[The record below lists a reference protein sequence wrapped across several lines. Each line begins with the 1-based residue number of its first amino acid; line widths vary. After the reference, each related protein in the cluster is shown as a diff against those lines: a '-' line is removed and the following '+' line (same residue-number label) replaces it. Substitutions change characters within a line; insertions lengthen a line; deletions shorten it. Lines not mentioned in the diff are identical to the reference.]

1 MIKIKSN
8 IQIIEEGKKL
18 LFYNTD
24 TRQILVEM
32 EVTDKQTFDLKEFC
46 NVAYYYQTIEEIASG
61 KYRQI
66 ILSLYKKKPNFFDVA
81 DREKTEQALIQND
94 IELTV
99 DKNLF
104 FLTFDYNVAEQLK
117 KKDIVF
123 WGESEA
129 TKLVVDSLQPI
140 AKSITICTTTEKKKW
155 TYPKK
160 AVCKNWLE
168 DHSEIA
174 ADQAVHVIYE
184 NDFSYEQLEALNRQ
198 LGSRANVLYYKAGIN
213 ELFIGPLVLGD
224 ETCSYADYQIQC
236 PSTAGRLSKSAAYI
250 SAGLINRIL
259 YFLILDTLPYIGEDA
274 QLPINSVFKMNTYS
288 FALDTHKIFKGVSD
302 NESRSEKY
310 FQEV

>member
-18 LFYNTD
+18 LFYNTE

-32 EVTDKQTFDLKEFC
+32 EMTNKQVFDLKEFC
-46 NVAYYYQTIEEIASG
+46 HAAYYYQTIEEIASG

-66 ILSLYKKKPNFFDVA
+66 ILSLYKKKPEFFDVA
-81 DREKTEQALIQND
+81 DPKQTEQALTQND

-104 FLTFDYNVAEQLK
+104 FLTFNYNVAEHLK
-117 KKDIVF
+117 QREVVF

-129 TKLVVDSLQPI
+129 TKLVIDSLLPT
-140 AKSITICTTTEKKKW
+140 AKSITVYTTAKENKSI
-155 TYPKK
+155 YSEE
-160 AVCKNWLE
+160 VVRKNWLE
-168 DHSEIA
+168 AQSA
-174 ADQAVHVIYE
+174 TMSDQAIHVIYE
-184 NDFSYEQLEALNRQ
+184 NNFSSEQLELLNKQ
-198 LGSRANVLYYKAGIN
+198 LDKNATVLYYKAGIN
-213 ELFIGPLVLGD
+213 ELFIGPLVIGE
-224 ETCSYADYQIQC
+224 ETCSYTDYQVQC

-250 SAGLINRIL
+250 GAGLINRIV
-259 YFLILDTLPYIGEDA
+259 YFLILEALPYIGEDA
-274 QLPINSVFKMNTYS
+274 QLPINSVFKMNTYTL
-288 FALDTHKIFKGVSD
+288 ALDTHKIFKGVSK